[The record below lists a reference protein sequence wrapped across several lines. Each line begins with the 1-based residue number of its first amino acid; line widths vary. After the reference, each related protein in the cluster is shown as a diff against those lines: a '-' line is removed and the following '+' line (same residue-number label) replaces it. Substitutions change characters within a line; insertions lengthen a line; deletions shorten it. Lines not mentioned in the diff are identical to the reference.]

1 MHKYYIAAVEF
12 PTIALALLLI
22 WDGFGLSSW
31 MGLEALL
38 GLFLA
43 FVGFELHLIYHR
55 KEREENQQKRCEKAA
70 KIKPDPAHK
79 GKA

>member
-1 MHKYYIAAVEF
+1 MMHKYYIAAVEF

-22 WDGFGLSSW
+22 WDGFGLSGW
-31 MGLEALL
+31 IGFKALL

-55 KEREENQQKRCEKAA
+55 KEREENLRKKADQEGKR
-70 KIKPDPAHK
+70 
-79 GKA
+79 